1 MPILNSANI
10 YNEYNNQAI
19 IQGENDNNTK
29 VEGKNYYIKYSG
41 DLNHIIA
48 KITSNTND
56 EYILNINGWI
66 KHKDD
71 NSLSRVDLSFVI
83 SDTIT
88 KNGIYTGNQF
98 INTVIE
104 NKIVSIALNQ
114 ASWYGLYII
123 TRPLLNNDE
132 DISINFDK
140 TDLNKY
146 YLTIL

>member
-10 YNEYNNQAI
+10 YNEYDNQAI

-71 NSLSRVDLSFVI
+71 NTLSRVDLSFVI
-83 SDTIT
+83 SDTIE

-98 INTVIE
+98 INTIIE
-104 NKIVSIALNQ
+104 NKIVSISLNQ
-114 ASWYGLYII
+114 ASWYGLHII

-132 DISINFDK
+132 DVSINFDK
-140 TDLNKY
+140 TDINKY